1 MLTELQ
7 KYQEKNDS
15 CSCTGR
21 PEGTEA
27 FSWRNSDEKTKDGG
41 EKITE
46 IRGMPRKENHIWQL
60 CNFLRSLNGANH
72 SCSPVMVNTMTA
84 NIPILIKA
92 PLQGFVWHPRLRH
105 DFAPGA
111 IPKVINFITFIS
123 KWRGKAFWCPGTS
136 SRQLSSKYQ
145 GKNKQPGMENSD
157 LLRIIANKGHR
168 HRPPEFVHLQ
178 PGWEQRGKDHPETQ
192 TRLSTETTNKPWGGC
207 EDRGVQQ
214 GCEEWGGQR
223 RG

>member
-1 MLTELQ
+1 MVTSYLIAVSTTVYISLPREVVSTESQFFYKTAKRLKLTVIVLTELQ

-27 FSWRNSDEKTKDGG
+27 FSWRNSDEKTEDGG

-84 NIPILIKA
+84 NNPILIKA

-136 SRQLSSKYQ
+136 SNYPQNTRA
-145 GKNKQPGMENSD
+145 
-157 LLRIIANKGHR
+157 RINNQAWK
-168 HRPPEFVHLQ
+168 
-178 PGWEQRGKDHPETQ
+178 TQ
-192 TRLSTETTNKPWGGC
+192 IC
-207 EDRGVQQ
+207 
-214 GCEEWGGQR
+214 
-223 RG
+223 